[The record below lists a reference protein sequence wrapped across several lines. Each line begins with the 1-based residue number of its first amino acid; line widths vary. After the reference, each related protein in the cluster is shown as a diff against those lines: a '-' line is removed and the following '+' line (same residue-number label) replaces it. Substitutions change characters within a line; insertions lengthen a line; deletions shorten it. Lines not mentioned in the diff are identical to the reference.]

1 MKGFAVINTNTVRA
15 IERLT
20 MAVGGISLVAAVFYI
35 GRSTLTYYDHKRTL
49 GELTTVNQ
57 KLEQMTQTLEKAKRI
72 RYRATSVKELSLV
85 QTALERLAIDSNC
98 QLLEVNSNNDE
109 APYLSHYKKTTEV
122 TGWKQTVIT
131 CQAIGTI
138 GNVMGLVKKVT
149 NLSVPVELQAM
160 DVMPMGKVQDGRP
173 VVTAK
178 FAIQVMK
185 REVKA

>member
-1 MKGFAVINTNTVRA
+1 MKGFAVINSNTVRA

-20 MAVGGISLVAAVFYI
+20 LVIGGVTLVAAVFFI
-35 GRSTLTYYDHKRTL
+35 GRSTLTFYDHKRTVA
-49 GELTTVNQ
+49 ELTIVNQ
-57 KLEQMTQTLEKAKRI
+57 KLEQMNQTLEKAKRI
-72 RYRATSVKELSLV
+72 RYRATSEKELSLV
-85 QTALERLAIDSNC
+85 QTALERLALDSNC

-109 APYLSHYKKTTEV
+109 APYLSHYKKTTDIV
-122 TGWKQTVIT
+122 GWKQTVII

-138 GNVMGLVKKVT
+138 GNVMGMVKKVT
-149 NLSVPVELQAM
+149 NLSVPVELQSM
-160 DVMPMGKVQDGRP
+160 DVMAMGKVQDGRP